1 MESRLYEIT
10 FIVDSQLEQ
19 NQIDEIVQKLETTIT
34 DSKGEIVRKDIWGK
48 RRLAYEIN
56 RKQYAYYVYLLF
68 DANGEIID
76 KIERDFKLNESV
88 LRFLTI
94 RLSKAA
100 IKQMD
105 KKSKKSGA
113 VKEKPSEA
121 PKELKELKEEK
132 EEKEVKETVEPKA
145 EN

>member
-1 MESRLYEIT
+1 MESRVYEIT

-34 DSKGEIVRKDIWGK
+34 DSNGEIVKKDLWGK

-56 RKQYAYYVYLLF
+56 RKQYGYYVYLLF
-68 DANGEIID
+68 NANGEIID

-88 LRFLTI
+88 YRFLTI

-105 KKSKKSGA
+105 KKLKKSSA

-121 PKELKELKEEK
+121 PKEVEK
-132 EEKEVKETVEPKA
+132 KVEEVKETAEPKA